1 MSKSADGACKS
12 LPPSIHDVKCS
23 LELRGLHP
31 VLVWDLLI
39 NRPCCT
45 RVVRRQCR
53 LRLRTP
59 MPTSLGN
66 NADAAA
72 TVWNAMKVAFEVHQ
86 AGASKDSPCSLTLD
100 IVRVDS
106 SRIRDLIETQMW
118 KLALHVERGHHAFED
133 GDTALSVFQGKCD
146 TRSRNLLHFGR
157 PQINIST
164 RCGG

>member
-1 MSKSADGACKS
+1 
-12 LPPSIHDVKCS
+12 
-23 LELRGLHP
+23 
-31 VLVWDLLI
+31 
-39 NRPCCT
+39 
-45 RVVRRQCR
+45 
-53 LRLRTP
+53 

-100 IVRVDS
+100 IARVDS

-133 GDTALSVFQGKCD
+133 GDTALSVF
-146 TRSRNLLHFGR
+146 SRQNVDALCVLMLDR
-157 PQINIST
+157 PMCFTQSYPDLQIPKPFTLWTALNQYINSLWWLM
-164 RCGG
+164 G